1 MTEKN
6 SPVPTLTLPV
16 ALADVHEQ
24 WPNLALA
31 FVLKAKTC
39 SERIAVEDDQGS
51 YTYGDLLAKSL
62 ALALTLQKQL
72 QAAETV
78 GVILPP
84 SGAAVMANLAL
95 TLLGKTPVNI
105 NYGTGNELVNYTL
118 DDAGIDFV
126 ITSPCFLQTVK
137 LELSKTVLDIAELAS
152 RIDNYVLAEVAAI
165 LTGADGARPLPGLQ
179 AESAATATLLY
190 TSGSTNRPKGVILS
204 HTSIITNV
212 LAVGERYPNRY
223 VPEGQA
229 DAGAEIQEVVL
240 GSLPFAHSLGFT
252 GTFWAALLLGWKA
265 VYFANPRDIKGICR
279 RVQEAGVTI
288 FVTAPTLMRMYLLKA
303 TKEQFASVH
312 VLLLGSEKLKPEL
325 RKDIKD
331 KLGIDACEAYGATEM
346 GPIITLSVASM
357 VLGAR
362 GTLVFGSRP
371 GSVGLP
377 AAGTTIAVVDTSTGK
392 FLAGRGSEHQGE
404 FWVKGKQRM
413 DGYHGNREASQKAIV
428 DGWYRTGDIGYVDED
443 GFLYI
448 TDRLARFAKVSGE
461 MVPMGLVETLVR
473 QLTGLDELSI
483 HVTCIPDASK
493 GERLVAFYTSLGSLA
508 EAGVSGLIKQLS
520 DQIDNLWIPK
530 ACDFIQLSEMPI
542 GATGKLDMQALKATA
557 RELTANS

>member
-1 MTEKN
+1 MTETN
-6 SPVPTLTLPV
+6 SKPTLTLPV
-16 ALADVHEQ
+16 ALPEVQPQ
-24 WPNLALA
+24 WANLALA
-31 FVLKAKTC
+31 FVQKAKTC
-39 SERIAVEDDQGS
+39 STRIAVEDDQGS

-62 ALALTLQKQL
+62 AIALILQEQL
-72 QAAETV
+72 TDSETV
-78 GVILPP
+78 GIILPP
-84 SGAAVMANLAL
+84 SAPAVIANLAIS
-95 TLLGKTPVNI
+95 LLGKTPVNV

-118 DDAGIDFV
+118 EDAGTDFV
-126 ITSPCFLQTVK
+126 ISSPSFLQTVK
-137 LELSKTVLDIAELAS
+137 LEPVKTVLDMTELAG
-152 RIDNYVLAEVAAI
+152 RVNQYVLADVAAI
-165 LTGADGARPLPGLQ
+165 LAGAEDAKPMPGL
-179 AESAATATLLY
+179 AATQASTATRLY
-190 TSGSTNRPKGVILS
+190 TSGSTNRPKGVMLS
-204 HTSIITNV
+204 HESIITNV
-212 LAVGERYPNRY
+212 LAVSERYPTRY
-223 VPEGQA
+223 TQEGQP

-265 VYFANPRDIKGICR
+265 VYFANPRDIRGICK

-288 FVTAPTLMRMYLLKA
+288 FVTAPTLMRMYLIKA
-303 TKEQFASVH
+303 TREQFASVH

-346 GPIITLSVASM
+346 GPIITLSVAAM
-357 VLGAR
+357 VTGAR
-362 GTLVFGSRP
+362 GTLVYGSRP

-377 AAGTTIAVVDTSTGK
+377 AAGTTIAVVDTTSGE
-392 FLAGRGSEHQGE
+392 FIAGRGSEHQGE

-413 DGYHGNREASQKAIV
+413 DGYHGNQEATEKAIV

-493 GERLVAFYTSLGSLA
+493 GERLVAFYTGLGSLA

-530 ACDFIQLSEMPI
+530 VCDFIQLSEMPI

-557 RELTANS
+557 RDLTANS

>member
-1 MTEKN
+1 MTATNPK
-6 SPVPTLTLPV
+6 PTLTLPV
-16 ALADVHEQ
+16 ALPEAQPQ
-24 WPNLALA
+24 WANLALA
-31 FVLKAKTC
+31 FVQKAKTC
-39 SERIAVEDDQGS
+39 STRIAVEDDQGT

-62 ALALTLQKQL
+62 AIALILQEQL
-72 QAAETV
+72 TDSETV
-78 GVILPP
+78 GIILPP
-84 SGAAVMANLAL
+84 SAPAVIANLAIS
-95 TLLGKTPVNI
+95 LLGKTPVNV

-118 DDAGIDFV
+118 EDAK
-126 ITSPCFLQTVK
+126 PM
-137 LELSKTVLDIAELAS
+137 
-152 RIDNYVLAEVAAI
+152 
-165 LTGADGARPLPGLQ
+165 PGLAATQ
-179 AESAATATLLY
+179 ASTATLLY
-190 TSGSTNRPKGVILS
+190 TSGSTNRPKGVMLS
-204 HTSIITNV
+204 HESIITNV
-212 LAVGERYPNRY
+212 LAVSERYPTRY
-223 VPEGQA
+223 TQEGQP

-265 VYFANPRDIKGICR
+265 VYFANPRDIRGICK

-288 FVTAPTLMRMYLLKA
+288 FVTAPTLMRMYLIKA
-303 TKEQFASVH
+303 TREQFASVH

-346 GPIITLSVASM
+346 GPIITLSVAAM
-357 VLGAR
+357 VTGAR
-362 GTLVFGSRP
+362 GTLVYGSRP

-377 AAGTTIAVVDTSTGK
+377 AAGTTIAVVDTTSGE
-392 FLAGRGSEHQGE
+392 FIAGRGSEHQGE

-413 DGYHGNREASQKAIV
+413 DGYHGNQEATEKAIV

-493 GERLVAFYTSLGSLA
+493 GERLVAFYTGLGSLA

-530 ACDFIQLSEMPI
+530 VCDFIQLSEMPI

-557 RELTANS
+557 RDLTANS

>member
-1 MTEKN
+1 
-6 SPVPTLTLPV
+6 
-16 ALADVHEQ
+16 
-24 WPNLALA
+24 
-31 FVLKAKTC
+31 
-39 SERIAVEDDQGS
+39 
-51 YTYGDLLAKSL
+51 
-62 ALALTLQKQL
+62 
-72 QAAETV
+72 
-78 GVILPP
+78 
-84 SGAAVMANLAL
+84 
-95 TLLGKTPVNI
+95 
-105 NYGTGNELVNYTL
+105 
-118 DDAGIDFV
+118 
-126 ITSPCFLQTVK
+126 
-137 LELSKTVLDIAELAS
+137 
-152 RIDNYVLAEVAAI
+152 
-165 LTGADGARPLPGLQ
+165 
-179 AESAATATLLY
+179 
-190 TSGSTNRPKGVILS
+190 
-204 HTSIITNV
+204 
-212 LAVGERYPNRY
+212 
-223 VPEGQA
+223 
-229 DAGAEIQEVVL
+229 IQEVVL

-265 VYFANPRDIKGICR
+265 VYFANPRDIRGICK

-288 FVTAPTLMRMYLLKA
+288 FVTAPTLMRMYLIKA
-303 TKEQFASVH
+303 TREQFASVH

-346 GPIITLSVASM
+346 GPIITLSVAAM
-357 VLGAR
+357 VTGAR
-362 GTLVFGSRP
+362 GTLVYGSRP

-377 AAGTTIAVVDTSTGK
+377 AAGTTIAVVDTTSGE
-392 FLAGRGSEHQGE
+392 FIAGRGSEHQGE

-413 DGYHGNREASQKAIV
+413 DGYHGNQEATEKAIV

-493 GERLVAFYTSLGSLA
+493 GERLVAFYTGLGSLA

-530 ACDFIQLSEMPI
+530 VCDFIQLPEMPI

-557 RELTANS
+557 RDLTANS